1 MAAQYLGA
9 VNKKLAQVLVPLDQ
23 AQLGAAQN
31 RHIAALL
38 FQVVYRRAE
47 LCHIGTLALL
57 DVVVNHRH
65 DFLLVFLR
73 RYRPVDVLR
82 LAGQLVGFRRQ
93 RAVRRQDAQLRAAR
107 RLGVGHG
114 QPGHI
119 QHRYRQRLS
128 QAVVKIMRCVAGYRQ
143 HCGTVVYQA
152 ETVLLHHGKGV
163 ILAFAHD
170 ERRAVGRRCPR
181 RNNNVDVVLIAA
193 GRGVVDQHL
202 VQVTAGR
209 RPQPAQYAQHLFLW
223 FGLRRGTPLL
233 IITLIVYYK
242 ACSEIMQGQGRR
254 FSGFREIRNKKH
266 PAFSCKVSVLHP
278 IGASRARPLCLHCQR
293 EVAPQRR
300 RNSYLLST
308 AFL

>member
-1 MAAQYLGA
+1 
-9 VNKKLAQVLVPLDQ
+9 
-23 AQLGAAQN
+23 
-31 RHIAALL
+31 
-38 FQVVYRRAE
+38 
-47 LCHIGTLALL
+47 
-57 DVVVNHRH
+57 
-65 DFLLVFLR
+65 
-73 RYRPVDVLR
+73 
-82 LAGQLVGFRRQ
+82 
-93 RAVRRQDAQLRAAR
+93 
-107 RLGVGHG
+107 
-114 QPGHI
+114 
-119 QHRYRQRLS
+119 
-128 QAVVKIMRCVAGYRQ
+128 MRCVAGYRQ
-143 HCGTVVYQA
+143 HRGTVVYQA

-163 ILAFAHD
+163 ILTFAHD

-278 IGASRARPLCLHCQR
+278 IGASP
-293 EVAPQRR
+293 
-300 RNSYLLST
+300 ST
-308 AFL
+308 FQFNHISVN